1 MDAYFDTIRATNRL
15 FKEWQK
21 HPRLII
27 ACDFDDTVYDTH
39 ENGFTFDEVISL
51 LKECKKLN
59 FYVVMFT
66 ASKVERYPLIREHMA
81 NLGIEIDGI
90 NQNVIELP
98 FGNNGKIYANIFLDD
113 RAGLFQAATT
123 LLGLINKI
131 KTENEKFNL
140 SQNQ

>member
-1 MDAYFDTIRATNRL
+1 MDAYFDTTRAVNRL
-15 FKEWQK
+15 FQEWQK

-39 ENGFTFDEVISL
+39 DNGFKFDEVISL
-51 LKECKKLN
+51 LKECKKLD

-66 ASKVERYPLIREHMA
+66 ASKVERYPMIREHMT

-90 NQNVIELP
+90 NKNVIELP

-123 LLGLINKI
+123 LLNLINKI
-131 KTENEKFNL
+131 KAEKEKINL
-140 SQNQ
+140 TLNQ